1 MDVQCP
7 GPARV
12 VPRFVGSGHGKGLP
26 LAPKAPRPKAEAGRS
41 QIPAK
46 GPEDAHGRVLSAVR
60 TEWTQGESRR
70 AGDEN
75 PELLLLCSNWPQQ
88 PAAAPR
94 SEFSS
99 EEGKTEIP
107 NSRI

>member
-1 MDVQCP
+1 MFNVLDPLGLYRASWVQ
-7 GPARV
+7 GMVRV
-12 VPRFVGSGHGKGLP
+12 S